1 MWNFRPV
8 DLGRV
13 PIKKISTKLAVFV
26 VLKGHQPWR
35 QRQAEG
41 EAVCWSR
48 APSWRS
54 CLCSCCAP
62 QGWVQDAWWAVVKW
76 GGRCV
81 AQSFPRFTAPHLQLP
96 LVGVHSTRRP
106 TPKPQSAAGAHRCWQ
121 LLSPPRNCSDPHRTG
136 HTPHSHMA
144 PCLSAPDTVCALTDF
159 FYFGAGQTA
168 LDPEDSF
175 SFLHGLC
182 NLVESLK

>member
-1 MWNFRPV
+1 MWNFRPA

-13 PIKKISTKLAVFV
+13 PIKKNSTKLAVFV

-41 EAVCWSR
+41 EAVCWYR
-48 APSWRS
+48 TPSWRS

-81 AQSFPRFTAPHLQLP
+81 AQSFPRFTVPQLQLP
-96 LVGVHSTRRP
+96 YVGVYSTRRP
-106 TPKPQSAAGAHRCWQ
+106 TPKPAKRCRSSQ
-121 LLSPPRNCSDPHRTG
+121 VLTALVTSRELLRSTQDWPHTPLTHGTLPVSSRYRLCSDR
-136 HTPHSHMA
+136 
-144 PCLSAPDTVCALTDF
+144 F
-159 FYFGAGQTA
+159 FYFVAGQTA

-175 SFLHGLC
+175 SFLHSLC